1 MSNAAGATQ
10 QDTTVIPL
18 PPSTGP
24 AGPAAAPGTP
34 LPPAYATAGNGYPA
48 GGYPAAPPTTDPAAA
63 HWYAQF
69 RKQRRR
75 ARVLGLTTAVL
86 ALATVILVGTSWA
99 LFRANDLGAKVAAAV
114 PGISGV
120 IGDPQATPGAASES
134 PAPGTGQDQ
143 ALAGD
148 LAELQQLAQ
157 GLKNDDGS
165 LNPLAVAG
173 LAGKLGTLAQDP
185 QRLNSLIDQAE
196 QQGIIDS
203 QVAGLLRGL
212 LAGAG
217 TSAGDAGQ
225 PSAG

>member
-1 MSNAAGATQ
+1 MVSAY
-10 QDTTVIPL
+10 
-18 PPSTGP
+18 P
-24 AGPAAAPGTP
+24 AG
-34 LPPAYATAGNGYPA
+34 GNGYPA
-48 GGYPAAPPTTDPAAA
+48 NGYPAAPPTADPAAA

-86 ALATVILVGTSWA
+86 ALATVILAGTSWA
-99 LFRANDLGAKVAAAV
+99 LFRANDLGAQVAAAV

-120 IGDPQATPGAASES
+120 IGDPQATPGAEQVTPG
-134 PAPGTGQDQ
+134 PATGDQ

-148 LAELQQLAQ
+148 LADLQELAQ

-185 QRLNSLIDQAE
+185 QRLNGLIDQAE

-217 TSAGDAGQ
+217 TSAGDPGQ
-225 PSAG
+225 PGTGTDPATAS